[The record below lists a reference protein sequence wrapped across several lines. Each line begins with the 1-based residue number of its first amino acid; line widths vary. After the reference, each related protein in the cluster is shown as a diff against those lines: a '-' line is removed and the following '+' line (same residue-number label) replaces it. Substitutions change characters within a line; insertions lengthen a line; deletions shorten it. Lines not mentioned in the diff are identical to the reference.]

1 MLTTSQIFIRLILS
15 LVLGS
20 IIGFFVKKEKFF
32 NFEIYPLFSLG
43 ATILMILNQEI
54 FLKVYSKID
63 LIFLPASLIIGL
75 FFISQ
80 SLIKESEKI
89 SETLVS
95 IGYLF
100 ATTLIGFVVGFGF
113 YRTAIFTT
121 LFSLIFTVVSPLIK
135 NFYKK

>member
-80 SLIKESEKI
+80 SLIKESEKKVKHW
-89 SETLVS
+89 LVS
-95 IGYLF
+95 
-100 ATTLIGFVVGFGF
+100 
-113 YRTAIFTT
+113 AIF
-121 LFSLIFTVVSPLIK
+121 SLLL
-135 NFYKK
+135 